1 MFQNIV
7 SDLSE
12 RLATI
17 ENLGFEALENSQ
29 TIYNDALSIYRKIYN
44 LDSPNVE
51 TKYLTDKALSL
62 SRDADRLK
70 TDASTILAENEV
82 DFKRISLGTNFS
94 TIYISCFVA
103 TSRGDT
109 KQQRKFVKTIEQS
122 PVTTERGI
130 GLSILNVKDHI
141 HRAPISTIKHY
152 HYIQPPYCQA

>member
-44 LDSPNVE
+44 LESPNVE

-70 TDASTILAENEV
+70 TDASTILVENEV
-82 DFKRISLGTNFS
+82 YFKRISFLPRHKSLNYYFFMFCSNFS
-94 TIYISCFVA
+94 W
-103 TSRGDT
+103 RH
-109 KQQRKFVKTIEQS
+109 E
-122 PVTTERGI
+122 TTEKI
-130 GLSILNVKDHI
+130 
-141 HRAPISTIKHY
+141 
-152 HYIQPPYCQA
+152 CQNY